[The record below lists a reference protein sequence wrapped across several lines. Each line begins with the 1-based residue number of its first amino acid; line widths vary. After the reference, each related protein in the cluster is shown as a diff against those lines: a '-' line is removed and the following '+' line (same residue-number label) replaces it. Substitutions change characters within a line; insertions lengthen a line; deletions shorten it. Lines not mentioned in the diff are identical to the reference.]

1 MFCFRSQIIYAGEKD
16 GPLVRPLLCA
26 DDISKEKLLPR
37 IGDLHDYLPL
47 ITGRKK
53 AYVGVIR
60 NLEVSQRFGAS
71 EFVCDLRVVV
81 IDTVGGL
88 VVLFCVFPVAIF
100 GGVIAFLNIV
110 LKGDRGTLPSGAFF
124 GLLEQIATVLVGPT
138 GGKLR

>member
-1 MFCFRSQIIYAGEKD
+1 MNSPVPVFATQLVSSVLIKAVALNFVFR
-16 GPLVRPLLCA
+16 
-26 DDISKEKLLPR
+26 
-37 IGDLHDYLPL
+37 
-47 ITGRKK
+47 
-53 AYVGVIR
+53 
-60 NLEVSQRFGAS
+60 AS
-71 EFVCDLRVVV
+71 EFLGDLLVAV
-81 IDTVGGL
+81 INTVGGL